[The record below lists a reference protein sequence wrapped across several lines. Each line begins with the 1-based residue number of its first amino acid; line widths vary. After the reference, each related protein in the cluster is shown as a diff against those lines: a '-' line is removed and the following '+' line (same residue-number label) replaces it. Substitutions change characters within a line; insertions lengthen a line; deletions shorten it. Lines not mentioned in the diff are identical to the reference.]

1 MIKNIMAIV
10 AAAVCAGAMVEFIRE
25 PAPADAAGAL
35 PAARSHE
42 TIISA
47 SNKPA
52 VFAAVR
58 IAESGKAVCSQGWP
72 YYEPPCLHDGRRA
85 DGKMRAV
92 RVIITDRSVAGATS
106 QTRR

>member
-1 MIKNIMAIV
+1 MIKNVMAIV

-52 VFAAVR
+52 VFPAVR
-58 IAESGKAVCSQGWP
+58 IAESGKVVCSQGWP
-72 YYEPPCLHDGRRA
+72 YYEPPCLHDGRRTE
-85 DGKMRAV
+85 GKMRVV
-92 RVIITDRSVAGATS
+92 RVIITDRSVAGHTS